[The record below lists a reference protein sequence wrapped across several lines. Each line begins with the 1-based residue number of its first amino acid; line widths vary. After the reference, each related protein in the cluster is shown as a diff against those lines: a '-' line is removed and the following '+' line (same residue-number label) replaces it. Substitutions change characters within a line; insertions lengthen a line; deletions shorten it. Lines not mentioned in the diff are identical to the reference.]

1 MHAHGIRCTPASRMH
16 MPNGYITNWTFLVYM
31 SELVHLVFFARTTSL
46 FARLIF
52 SSLFHFACFYFVL
65 SIALWILLYSIFC
78 RSFCSTVSCRSLTVE
93 CSLATILA
101 KFPCVYVFYM
111 LCAAFTFTIPLC
123 EFCFTFWT
131 RTHFAEN
138 CSTPVRC
145 CFNYP
150 HAKGERGI
158 DSFIFFAALC
168 SCQWTFYE
176 RLKHKRR
183 RFFLYAIFK
192 KHDIYIWV
200 MVKTKLNSTQLN

>member
-52 SSLFHFACFYFVL
+52 SSLFHFTCFYFVL

-101 KFPCVYVFYM
+101 KFPCVYVFFM
-111 LCAAFTFTIPLC
+111 LCAAFTSTIPPC

-138 CSTPVRC
+138 CSTLIRC
-145 CFNYP
+145 CFNYL
-150 HAKGERGI
+150 HAKGE
-158 DSFIFFAALC
+158 
-168 SCQWTFYE
+168 TFYE
-176 RLKHKRR
+176 LLKHKRR